1 MSRRSRKRRDAGETR
16 WLGKAAV
23 ALLVL
28 GVVGLG
34 VGYGLIRNYL
44 HSDAFRKF
52 LSAEASE
59 MAGVKGEFALFRWD
73 GLTVE
78 TVSFE
83 ATSDGPVT
91 TLRADDLHT
100 EIGLGGLKRGVWEV
114 QGSRLRRLD
123 VSVDARKRVTPP
135 PTPPTTASVAAAPSQ
150 ENPPK
155 PRSWFPSEAEL
166 QELEIGEL
174 TAKII
179 LDQGLLAA
187 SGFSVKAER
196 IGSND
201 AYRADIKGGKL
212 RLPTVLVPELRVE
225 QAQIRY
231 QDRQVFLTDATVAA
245 WSNARLQGSGEWD
258 IRSRRFS
265 LEGDASGIQSDEL
278 LNPDWA
284 QRLAGDVTS
293 TFSVNNHAGFP
304 QAGGR
309 LTLHNGVLTA
319 LPMLDALA
327 AYADTRRFRVLAL
340 NEAHTDWQWSK
351 DALTLQNLVLSS
363 EGLVRLEGGIT
374 LRGQQLDG
382 TFRLGL
388 APGTLA
394 TIPGAETDVFLPG
407 ERGLLWTP
415 LRITGT
421 LDRPKEDLT
430 DRLIAAAGLRMFDQL
445 PETGEKVIKFT
456 HSVLGESSS
465 KTVEKGLEKGLEIL
479 EKNSDV
485 IREVGGILDGIL
497 GGSRKEKPKPEDQA
511 Q

>member
-1 MSRRSRKRRDAGETR
+1 MSRRSRKRRGAGETR
-16 WLGKAAV
+16 WLGKVAV
-23 ALLVL
+23 LLLVL
-28 GVVGLG
+28 GVVGFG

-59 MAGVKGEFALFRWD
+59 MAGVQGEFALFRWE
-73 GLTVE
+73 GLAVE
-78 TVSFE
+78 TDSFQ
-83 ATSDGPVT
+83 ATSQGPVT
-91 TLRADDLHT
+91 VLRADDLHT

-114 QGSRLRRLD
+114 KGSRLRRLD
-123 VSVDARKRVTPP
+123 LTVDARKRAASPATPP
-135 PTPPTTASVAAAPSQ
+135 PVPVESSSEKTTP
-150 ENPPK
+150 
-155 PRSWFPSEAEL
+155 RGSWFPSEAEL
-166 QELEIGEL
+166 QGLEIGEL
-174 TAKII
+174 TAKIT
-179 LDQGLLAA
+179 LEQGVLTAG
-187 SGFSVKAER
+187 GFSVKAER
-196 IGSND
+196 IGPND
-201 AYRADIKGGKL
+201 AYRADISGGKL
-212 RLPTVLVPELRVE
+212 HLPTDLVPELRVE
-225 QAQIRY
+225 QAKVRY
-231 QDRQVFLTDATVAA
+231 QDRQIFLTDATVAA

-258 IRSRRFS
+258 MRSRRYS
-265 LEGDASGIQSDEL
+265 IEGDASGIRSEEL

-293 TFSVNNHAGFP
+293 NFSVNNHAGFP
-304 QAGGR
+304 QASGK

-340 NEAHTDWQWSK
+340 NEAHTDWQWNK
-351 DALTLQNLVLSS
+351 DALSLQNLVLSS
-363 EGLVRLEGGIT
+363 EGLVRLEGSIT

-388 APGTLA
+388 APGTLS

-421 LDRPKEDLT
+421 LDRPREDLT

-445 PETGEKVIKFT
+445 PESGEKVIKFT

-465 KTVEKGLEKGLEIL
+465 KTVEKGLEII

-497 GGSRKEKPKPEDQA
+497 GSGRREKPKPEHQA

>member
-1 MSRRSRKRRDAGETR
+1 MSRRSRKRRGTR
-16 WLGKAAV
+16 ENHWLGKAAV
-23 ALLVL
+23 LLLVL
-28 GVVGLG
+28 GVVGFG

-52 LSAEASE
+52 LSAETSE
-59 MAGVKGEFALFRWD
+59 MAGVKGDFALFRWE
-73 GLTVE
+73 GLAVE
-78 TVSFE
+78 TDSFVASSE
-83 ATSDGPVT
+83 GPVT
-91 TLRADDLHT
+91 ALRADDLHT

-114 QGSRLRRLD
+114 KGSRVRRLE
-123 VSVDARKRVTPP
+123 VTVDARK
-135 PTPPTTASVAAAPSQ
+135 TAPAATRMASLPSVGKASPAR
-150 ENPPK
+150 
-155 PRSWFPSEAEL
+155 RSWFPSEAEL
-166 QELEIGEL
+166 QGLEIGEL
-174 TAKII
+174 SAGIN
-179 LDQGLLAA
+179 LEQGLVTA

-196 IGSND
+196 VGPND
-201 AYRADIKGGKL
+201 AYRAEINGGKL
-212 RLPTVLVPELRVE
+212 RLPTSLLPELRVE
-225 QAQIRY
+225 RAKVRY
-231 QDRQVFLTDATVAA
+231 QEGQVFLTDATVAA
-245 WSNARLQGSGEWD
+245 WRDARLRGSGEWD
-258 IRSRRFS
+258 IASRRYS
-265 LEGDASGIQSDEL
+265 VEGDAGGIHSDEL
-278 LNPDWA
+278 LTPDWA
-284 QRLAGDVTS
+284 QRLAGEVTS

-304 QAGGR
+304 RASGR

-351 DALTLQNLVLSS
+351 DVLSLQNLVLSS
-363 EGLVRLEGGIT
+363 EGLVRLEGNIT
-374 LRGQQLDG
+374 LRGRELDG

-430 DRLIAAAGLRMFDQL
+430 DRLIAAAGLRMFDQI
-445 PETGEKVIKFT
+445 PETGEKAIKFT
-456 HSVLGESSS
+456 RSVLGEPSS
-465 KTVEKGLEKGLEIL
+465 KTVEKGLEII
-479 EKNSDV
+479 EKNSDA

-497 GGSRKEKPKPEDQA
+497 GGGRKEKPKQKDQA

>member
-1 MSRRSRKRRDAGETR
+1 MSRRSRKRRSAGQTR

-23 ALLVL
+23 VLLVL
-28 GVVGLG
+28 GVVGFG
-34 VGYGLIRNYL
+34 VGYGLIRSYL

-59 MAGVKGEFALFRWD
+59 MADVQGEFALFRWE
-73 GLTVE
+73 GLAVE
-78 TVSFE
+78 TDSFA
-83 ATSDGPVT
+83 ATSKGPVT
-91 TLRADDLHT
+91 ALRADDLHT

-114 QGSRLRRLD
+114 KESRLRRLD
-123 VSVDARKRVTPP
+123 FTVDARQQATTPL
-135 PTPPTTASVAAAPSQ
+135 TPPTIPVESSSKKSTRHS
-150 ENPPK
+150 
-155 PRSWFPSEAEL
+155 SWFPSEAEL
-166 QELEIGEL
+166 KGLEIGEL
-174 TAKII
+174 TANITV
-179 LDQGLLAA
+179 DQGIITA
-187 SGFSVKAER
+187 SGFSIKAER
-196 IGSND
+196 VGTND
-201 AYRADIKGGKL
+201 TYRADISGGKL
-212 RLPTVLVPELRVE
+212 RLPTGLVPELQVE
-225 QAQIRY
+225 KAQVRY
-231 QDRQVFLTDATVAA
+231 QDRQVFITEATITA
-245 WSNARLQGSGEWD
+245 WSSARVRGSGEWD
-258 IRSRRFS
+258 MRSRRYS
-265 LEGDASGIQSDEL
+265 IEGDGSGIRSDEL

-284 QRLAGDVTS
+284 QRIAGDVIS
-293 TFSVNNHAGFP
+293 TFSIHNHAGFP
-304 QAGGR
+304 QASGK

-327 AYADTRRFRVLAL
+327 AYADTRRFRMLAL
-340 NEAHTDWQWSK
+340 NEAHTDWQWNK
-351 DALTLQNLVLSS
+351 DSLSLRNLVLSS
-363 EGLVRLEGGIT
+363 EGLVRLEGSIT

-382 TFRLGL
+382 IFRLGL

-445 PETGEKVIKFT
+445 PESGEKVIKFT

-465 KTVEKGLEKGLEIL
+465 KTVEKGLEII
-479 EKNSDV
+479 EKNSDA

-497 GGSRKEKPKPEDQA
+497 GGGRREKPKPENQA